1 MLEFSV
7 RGKTM
12 DHNRKKLTGIIPPL
26 VTPLDASGKIDEK
39 ALKRL
44 IEYCIQGG
52 VSGIFMLG
60 SCGEGTS
67 LTGAQKRTAVKCALE
82 AAEGIP
88 YDGDQITGIEDGDTN
103 ARLFQMDV
111 YIGFDLISLTFDN
124 GEQEFVIPVVSD
136 PIDTGSDSTG
146 AIDTTSDETLLDK
159 LKEWW
164 ERFQDSDGM
173 NVIRIILAVVIV
185 VLLILIVLLIVDKIT
200 AIASRKKPKPK
211 TTSKKTKKKKTKK
224 KK

>member
-1 MLEFSV
+1 
-7 RGKTM
+7 M

-82 AAEGIP
+82 AAEGKGGP
-88 YDGDQITGIEDGDTN
+88 RRHADGEDGRTPAQLAAASRFIFSLLYSIGTST
-103 ARLFQMDV
+103 ARLFLLL
-111 YIGFDLISLTFDN
+111 FF
-124 GEQEFVIPVVSD
+124 P
-136 PIDTGSDSTG
+136 DSWYNNPNWQRPG
-146 AIDTTSDETLLDK
+146 L
-159 LKEWW
+159 
-164 ERFQDSDGM
+164 
-173 NVIRIILAVVIV
+173 
-185 VLLILIVLLIVDKIT
+185 
-200 AIASRKKPKPK
+200 
-211 TTSKKTKKKKTKK
+211 
-224 KK
+224 